1 MALVYFH
8 AGGGWS
14 SHPFSTRLRVLKLA
28 KRETRI
34 EQQSARMKVPPPAK
48 PPVASLILGVL
59 SLIGMMIS
67 LWMIFLYA
75 PTEEVEGNAQRI
87 FYFHVPMAWIGMLAF
102 VILAIASIAYIIS
115 KDERWDWVARAAAES
130 GAVFITL
137 ATILGSI
144 WGKTTWGTWWSWD
157 PKLTAVLL
165 MWFMYIAYIM
175 LRSYM
180 GRTTSSAYSGAVLAI
195 VGVIDV
201 PIIYLS
207 VVWWR
212 TLHPGPEVASGD
224 LPASVV
230 LTLMVSLLTFTL
242 FYSFLMI
249 QLYQLQKVQAQ
260 AERLRAGV
268 EYGFD
273 E

>member
-1 MALVYFH
+1 MA
-8 AGGGWS
+8 
-14 SHPFSTRLRVLKLA
+14 LA
-28 KRETRI
+28 KRETRT
-34 EQQSARMKVPPPAK
+34 EQQSAKIKTSPPEKLPA
-48 PPVASLILGVL
+48 ASLILGAL
-59 SLIGMMIS
+59 SFIGMMIS
-67 LWMIFLYA
+67 LWMIFQYA
-75 PTEEVEGNAQRI
+75 PTDAVQGNAQRI

-102 VILAIASIAYIIS
+102 IVLAVASIAYIIT
-115 KDERWDWVARAAAES
+115 KDERWDWLARAAAES

-144 WGKTTWGTWWSWD
+144 WGKITWGTWWSWD
-157 PKLTAVLL
+157 PKLTAVLV

-207 VVWWR
+207 AVWWR
-212 TLHPGPEVASGD
+212 TLHPGPEVGNGD
-224 LPASVV
+224 LPASVT
-230 LTLMVSLLTFTL
+230 LTLMVSLVTFTL

-249 QLYQLQKVQAQ
+249 QLYQLQKVQVQ

-268 EYGFD
+268 EYGLD